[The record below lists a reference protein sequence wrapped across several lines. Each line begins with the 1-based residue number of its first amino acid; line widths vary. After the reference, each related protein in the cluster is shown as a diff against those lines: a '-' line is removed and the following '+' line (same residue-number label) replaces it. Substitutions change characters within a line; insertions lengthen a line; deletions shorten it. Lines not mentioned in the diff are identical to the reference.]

1 MSNFFW
7 AANGNYI
14 KKNVIEHL
22 SKGFTANEDNICI
35 DDTCLTKNE
44 LILLKQK
51 VTGYSIF
58 DSVNK
63 KDVLSSEEAKV
74 YMKEIFRIIHNSEN
88 EEQKIINIEKY
99 LAHGIYNKRMGVI
112 AKFSSKYKN
121 LDFLKF
127 FMSADDF
134 NVGSAVFAEDDIKG
148 IIENNYLL
156 QPNDNR
162 KNFVLDVENNIAV
175 NPKYHYV
182 IFGPDNMVFI
192 MYKVHAKD
200 YFWKI
205 LITYD
210 SLINEMTNEFDELFA
225 TTYKAQF
232 DNINEINSKEQITK
246 IEYMKLIDDYKI
258 VSIMDGKYN
267 FNVLKDKLL
276 IKQYNVP
283 LNLNTIMP
291 EYFDS
296 TIYNS
301 NSFTLKQLS
310 DDNIAELKI
319 KMSVV
324 DINNKYY
331 ELDATDTFNIYLLN
345 VKLNEDVVNRWQVLY
360 LEGTTLL

>member
-7 AANGNYI
+7 GANGNYV
-14 KKNVIEHL
+14 KKNIIEHL

-63 KDVLSSEEAKV
+63 KDILSTEEVKV
-74 YMKEIFRIIHNSEN
+74 YMKEIFRMIHNSEN
-88 EEQKIINIEKY
+88 DEQKIINIEKY
-99 LAHGIYNKRMGVI
+99 LAHGIYNQRLGVI
-112 AKFSSKYKN
+112 KKFSPKYKN

-134 NVGSAVFAEDDIKG
+134 NIGSAVFTENDIKG
-148 IIENNYLL
+148 IIENNYLTN
-156 QPNDNR
+156 PGDKR
-162 KNFVLDVENNIAV
+162 KNFVLELENNIAV

-182 IFGPDNMVFI
+182 IFGTDKKVFI
-192 MYKVHAKD
+192 LYKVHAKD

-210 SLINEMTNEFDELFA
+210 SLIEEMTNEFDQLFA

-258 VSIMDGKYN
+258 ISIMDGKYN
-267 FNVLKDKLL
+267 FNVLKDNLML
-276 IKQYNVP
+276 KQYNIP
-283 LNLNTIMP
+283 LKLNKITN
-291 EYFDS
+291 EYFDA

-301 NSFTLKQLS
+301 NSFSLKQLS

-319 KMSVV
+319 KMGLAS
-324 DINNKYY
+324 INNKYY

-345 VKLNEDVVNRWQVLY
+345 VKQNEESVNKWQVLY